1 MRGLYPAI
9 EPYAQHQLDVGHGH
23 SLYVEESGNPDG
35 TPVVFIHG
43 GPGAGATPNAR
54 RFFNPQHYRIVVFD
68 QRGCGRS
75 LPTGELVANQLNHL
89 ILDLE
94 AIRNHLKIFQ
104 WVLFGGSWGSTLA
117 LAYAQDFPERVK
129 ALILRGIF
137 LGRQRDLEWFIGPDG
152 AARIYPDYYADF
164 MKPIQGKLDLA
175 RPELARP
182 ELARAYADL
191 MFGENELKARQA
203 ETAWALWESRIA
215 TLLPNPFFNKRFA
228 GSPGGRTMAR
238 LECHYFLDQCGL
250 ADRPIL
256 DRMHEISD
264 IPGIIVQGR
273 QDAVCPPDGAY
284 ALHQHWAASELQLV
298 PGAGHT
304 ASEPPLTDALVRA
317 TDRFARS

>member
-1 MRGLYPAI
+1 MRGLYPVI
-9 EPYAQHQLDVGHGH
+9 ESYAQHQLDVGQGH
-23 SLYVEESGNPDG
+23 SLWVEEYGNPDG
-35 TPVVFIHG
+35 VPVVFLHG
-43 GPGAGATPNAR
+43 GPGAGSTPNAA

-75 LPTGELVANQLNHL
+75 TPLGELSANRMNFL

-94 AIRNHLKIFQ
+94 TIRNALGIYQ
-104 WVLFGGSWGSTLA
+104 WVVFGGSWGSTLA

-137 LGRQRDLEWFIGPDG
+137 LGRARDLAWFIGPDG
-152 AARIYPDYYADF
+152 ASRLFPDYYQDFLKPVAGRADV
-164 MKPIQGKLDLA
+164 A
-175 RPELARP
+175 E
-182 ELARAYADL
+182 AYAEL
-191 MFGENELKARQA
+191 MFGDNELLARQA

-228 GSPGGRTMAR
+228 GSVAGRTMAR

-250 ADRPIL
+250 AKRPIL
-256 DRMHEISD
+256 DGMSAIEG

-273 QDAVCPPDGAY
+273 QDVVCPPDGAFQ
-284 ALHQHWAASELQLV
+284 LHQHWASSELQII

-317 TDRFARS
+317 ADRFARG